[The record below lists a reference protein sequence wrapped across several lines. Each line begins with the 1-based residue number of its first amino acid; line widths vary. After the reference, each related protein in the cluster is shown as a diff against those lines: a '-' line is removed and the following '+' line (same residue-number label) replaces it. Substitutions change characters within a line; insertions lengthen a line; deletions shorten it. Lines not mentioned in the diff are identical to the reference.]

1 MDYIRKKNL
10 GFDPEKIIYSYSPMT
25 MNMNPEI
32 PRKLIQFKNA
42 MDQDPNV
49 LDFSVSSSI
58 PGKPIGFPGFNVY
71 RSTGDTER
79 EFFLYRMNVDPGYL
93 ETYGVEML
101 AGENFRDDHNY
112 QTNSIIINR
121 SASELLGFL
130 EPGDALGE
138 SLRVGEGLLSI
149 VGVVEDYHH
158 LSLKSEYI
166 PLMFSK
172 NLWWRLGVGFYSFKL
187 AGNEAN
193 RTEMIAKTWSDIYP
207 GEKFIFNTMESA
219 YLEQYKADQAFG
231 RSFMNAAILAILV
244 SCLGLLGLSKYNA
257 LRRTREIGIRKTFGA
272 SSSSILFLLQSET
285 LTLILLSSLLGIPA
299 AWLITDRWLNT
310 FVYHI
315 EPAWW
320 MFFAAVLITLI
331 VAFVSASILSLRT
344 ARANPIESIR
354 YE

>member
-1 MDYIRKKNL
+1 
-10 GFDPEKIIYSYSPMT
+10 
-25 MNMNPEI
+25 
-32 PRKLIQFKNA
+32 
-42 MDQDPNV
+42 
-49 LDFSVSSSI
+49 
-58 PGKPIGFPGFNVY
+58 
-71 RSTGDTER
+71 
-79 EFFLYRMNVDPGYL
+79 
-93 ETYGVEML
+93 
-101 AGENFRDDHNY
+101 
-112 QTNSIIINR
+112 
-121 SASELLGFL
+121 
-130 EPGDALGE
+130 
-138 SLRVGEGLLSI
+138 
-149 VGVVEDYHH
+149 
-158 LSLKSEYI
+158 
-166 PLMFSK
+166 
-172 NLWWRLGVGFYSFKL
+172 
-187 AGNEAN
+187 
-193 RTEMIAKTWSDIYP
+193 MIAKTWSDIYP